1 MNAKAP
7 ALVYVFEVRAEVAAP
22 IDVGRTP
29 RGMRRVVPIVG
40 GTFEGAELKGRILPG
55 GADWQLIQEDGLT
68 RLDSR
73 YALETEAGDVIAVR
87 NRGLRHASREVM
99 VRLLAGE
106 SVDPSLVY
114 FTTTPTFETAAPR
127 LEWLTRSIFIGIGQR
142 QPSSVLI
149 QFWKIGS

>member
-1 MNAKAP
+1 MKPQAP
-7 ALVYVFEVRAEVAAP
+7 TLVYVFEVRAEVAAP
-22 IDVGRTP
+22 IEVGRTP
-29 RGMRRVVPIVG
+29 RGTRRVVPIVG

-87 NRGLRHASREVM
+87 NRGVRHAPRDVM

-106 SVDPSLVY
+106 SVEPSLVY
-114 FTTTPTFETAAPR
+114 FATTPTFETAAPH
-127 LEWLTRSIFIGIGQR
+127 LEWLARSMFIGIGQR
-142 QPSSVLI
+142 QPTSVLI
-149 QFWKIGS
+149 QFWKIA